1 MNEYYT
7 YAYLR
12 EDGTPYYIGKGKKH
26 RAFDRKKHSVFV
38 PSRDRILFLKQ
49 NLTEDQSINHE
60 IYMISI
66 FGRKDLGTGI
76 LHNKTNGG
84 DGCSGY
90 NHTEEHKE
98 YIKQKQLKRWS
109 SEEQKNKIRG
119 ENNHFYGKT
128 HSEETKR
135 KIGTKS
141 KERNQGAN
149 NGNSKKWNIIF
160 EDGKIIE
167 VKCMKVWCKINGYNY
182 SNVMNVCRKLSKNH
196 RGIVS
201 VKQV

>member
-1 MNEYYT
+1 MKEYYT

-49 NLTEDQSINHE
+49 NLTEEQSINHE

-90 NHTEEHKE
+90 NHTEEHKK

-109 SEEQKNKIRG
+109 TEEQKNKIRG
-119 ENNHFYGKT
+119 KNNPFYGKS
-128 HSEETKR
+128 HSEKTK
-135 KIGTKS
+135 
-141 KERNQGAN
+141 Q
-149 NGNSKKWNIIF
+149 
-160 EDGKIIE
+160 KIIE
-167 VKCMKVWCKINGYNY
+167 HHKQYFVASNNPNSKIWKLTYENSEFCIVDCLRVWCKSNGYNY
-182 SNVMNVCRKLSKNH
+182 HSVLNVHNKKSKNH

-201 VKQV
+201 VEKI

>member
-1 MNEYYT
+1 MNNYYT

-12 EDGTPYYIGKGKKH
+12 EDRTPYYIGKGKKH
-26 RAFDRKKHSVFV
+26 RAFDRRKHTVFT
-38 PSRDRILFLKQ
+38 PSKDRILFLKQ
-49 NLTEDQSINHE
+49 NLTEEQAINHE

-66 FGRKDLGTGI
+66 FGRKDLMTGI

-90 NHTEEHKE
+90 NHTEEHKK

-109 SEEQKNKIRG
+109 TEEQKNKIRG
-119 ENNHFYGKT
+119 KNNHFYGKT

-160 EDGKIIE
+160 ESG
-167 VKCMKVWCKINGYNY
+167 
-182 SNVMNVCRKLSKNH
+182 SCR
-196 RGIVS
+196 
-201 VKQV
+201 